1 MKINWKQKLTSR
13 KFWVAIVGLVT
24 SIMVICNVD
33 EGTKAQIVGLITAV
47 STAIAYII
55 GEGIADSGRIIN
67 TKEDSEE
74 LK

>member
-13 KFWVAIVGLVT
+13 KFWVAIVGLAT

-33 EGTKAQIVGLITAV
+33 EGTKVQIVGLITAV

-55 GEGIADSGRIIN
+55 GEGIADSGRTSN
-67 TKEDSEE
+67 TTDSEE
-74 LK
+74 DK